1 MINKTR
7 TSSYNLRFDLPFQD
21 RALLMHGYT
30 GALDIVS
37 LKLAELLCT
46 GNGAHGETPLDHDV
60 RQTLQDRG
68 YLTEEQEPQE
78 RERVGKIFEVFE
90 RRLQPSV
97 TLGLKLRGTAADLE
111 AGVLGDPK
119 KLFNALNS
127 LRQFHVGG
135 ALALD
140 LTGVTGGLD
149 FFPALAERAK
159 EWSYALVVTIK
170 GRMVEQLLPFLDRDK
185 IQYLRVL
192 SVDPDFGQ
200 EAGAVVDF
208 LQKALEKNLKC
219 DWLISVD
226 GRSEDEVRDAYER
239 ARQVKQMRRGRGG
252 AVNVL
257 FISERESGDLSKV
270 LAEAREPV
278 QTISTSEIPLYH
290 HLCRFIES
298 PGLVNLRPYFSI
310 PDTNYVLDSSGE
322 ISALTRNGKG
332 GQATPIGRLVDG
344 KVEFHDGGPAG
355 PASLA
360 ASGSVRRSES
370 CDGCPYALICGVH
383 CGVEQTDGSTA
394 CSSLFRQRVERVAPL
409 IIFNKL
415 QIV

>member
-1 MINKTR
+1 MPNKAR
-7 TSSYNLRFDLPFQD
+7 TSSYNLRFELPFND

-37 LKLAELLCT
+37 LKLAELLCA
-46 GNGAHGETPLDHDV
+46 GNGVNGETPLDHDV

-68 YLTEEQEPQE
+68 YLTEEQDEQE

-97 TLGLKLRGTAADLE
+97 TLGLRLRGTAAELE
-111 AGVLGDPK
+111 AGVLGDLK
-119 KLFNALNS
+119 ALFTALNS
-127 LRQFHVGG
+127 LRQYHVGG

-159 EWSYALVVTIK
+159 EWSYALVVTAK
-170 GRMVEQLLPFLDRDK
+170 GRMAEQLLPLLDRDK

-200 EAGAVVDF
+200 EGEGVVAF
-208 LQKALEKNLKC
+208 LQQALEKSLRC

-226 GRSEDEVRDAYER
+226 GRSEDEVREAYER
-239 ARQVKQMRRGRGG
+239 ARQVKLMRRGRAGG
-252 AVNVL
+252 VNVL
-257 FISERESGDLSKV
+257 FISESESGAISQV
-270 LAEAREPV
+270 LAEAQEPV
-278 QTISTSEIPLYH
+278 QTISTAEIPLYH

-298 PGLVNLRPYFSI
+298 PGLVNLRPYFSV
-310 PDTNYVLDSSGE
+310 PDTNYVLDSCGE
-322 ISALTRNGKG
+322 VSVLTRNGKV
-332 GQATPIGRLVDG
+332 GQSSPIGRLVEG
-344 KVEFHDGGPAG
+344 KIELHDSSALGPAA
-355 PASLA
+355 P
-360 ASGSVRRSES
+360 GSIPRSQG
-370 CDGCPYALICGVH
+370 CDGCRYALICGVH
-383 CGVEQTDGSTA
+383 CGIEQAEGSTTCA
-394 CSSLFRQRVERVAPL
+394 SLFRQRVERVAPL